1 MNFPIKNLLKWTVF
15 AALSVASFFW
25 SYSYYTRT
33 VLTPV
38 TSPEEVG
45 VSINFDLTTKAA
57 TVTMDGKTEVVPITN
72 FATSKFVRQATDRIG
87 LRMMAKLHDRQTEVW
102 WGPLIGRWLTFE
114 LVLFLLILKL

>member
-1 MNFPIKNLLKWTVF
+1 VNFPIKNLLKWTVF

-45 VSINFDLTTKAA
+45 VI
-57 TVTMDGKTEVVPITN
+57 
-72 FATSKFVRQATDRIG
+72 QAMTG
-87 LRMMAKLHDRQTEVW
+87 
-102 WGPLIGRWLTFE
+102 
-114 LVLFLLILKL
+114 